1 MIRTWKSEDLETV
14 FYGRSPKGFPSDLIG
29 KTRRLLAQLN
39 AAVTVQDMAAPPGNR
54 LHILSGE
61 LDGVWSVSVNMQYRL
76 TFEWRDGDA
85 YDVWFGDYH

>member
-54 LHILSGE
+54 LHIFKRGVGRCVVGE
-61 LDGVWSVSVNMQYRL
+61 CQYAIS
-76 TFEWRDGDA
+76 TDF
-85 YDVWFGDYH
+85 